1 MLHPYKKR
9 LVCITSDI
17 FYLFDVVAC
26 RAHCLCSMIYS
37 RAQQHLSI
45 KCWLNSK
52 MPLVTFILGELQD
65 CSNSKLKATT
75 EPLSL
80 LNSIEAGCPKFSSVK
95 CAKFIF
101 VAKSYSHL
109 NNILYYHLCAMKMEN
124 GFKMKY

>member
-1 MLHPYKKR
+1 MLRMLHPHKKR
-9 LVCITSDI
+9 LVCIISDI

-52 MPLVTFILGELQD
+52 KFLVTFILGELL
-65 CSNSKLKATT
+65 KLKATT

-80 LNSIEAGCPKFSSVK
+80 NSSEAGCPKFSSVK